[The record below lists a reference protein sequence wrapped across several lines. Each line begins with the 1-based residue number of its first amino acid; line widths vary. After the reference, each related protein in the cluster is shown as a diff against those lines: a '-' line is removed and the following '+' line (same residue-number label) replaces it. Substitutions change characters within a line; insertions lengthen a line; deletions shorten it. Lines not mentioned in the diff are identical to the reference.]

1 MIFHMKEIDL
11 RQGRN
16 INASDYQRNWVIMVQ
31 VGARNYNQ
39 RKKDRG
45 NGSLVE
51 LVSGLV

>member
-1 MIFHMKEIDL
+1 MFFHMKEIDL
-11 RQGRN
+11 RPGRN
-16 INASDYQRNWVIMVQ
+16 INAGDYQIDWVIMVQ

-39 RKKDRG
+39 IKKDRG